1 MSLRSGLGAA
11 RRLLLSSLS
20 CRAGRLKNETPLIS
34 FCFDDFPRS
43 AYLAGGAIL
52 KQFGARGTYYAAPGL
67 MNTSNDL
74 GEQFTLGDIESLLT
88 DGHELGCHTFSH
100 VSCRNVSLKTFE
112 ADVSNGREALRSM
125 TGRDPVNFA
134 YPFGHVS
141 FAAKRK
147 IGAQMKTC
155 RGIYGGLNGRKP
167 DLNLLRA
174 NSLYGDVDLLAQYE
188 SLVSVSQHPKAWLIF
203 YTHDVRDNPSPFGCT
218 PALLE
223 TVVALALSLGFHV
236 APVQEVVNSMDPV
249 QVDAMSKHKHGSP
262 AESYEHS

>member
-20 CRAGRLKNETPLIS
+20 CRAGRLENETPLIS

-52 KQFGARGTYYAAPGL
+52 KRFGARGTYYAAPGL
-67 MNTSNDL
+67 MNTCTDL

-100 VSCRNVSLKTFE
+100 VSCRNVSLKAFE
-112 ADVSNGREALRSM
+112 ADVLKGRETLRSM
-125 TGRDPVNFA
+125 TGRIPVNFA

-141 FAAKRK
+141 FAAKK
-147 IGAQMKTC
+147 IIGAQMKTC
-155 RGIYGGLNGRKP
+155 RGIYGGLNGRNP
-167 DLNLLRA
+167 DLNLLCS
-174 NSLYGDVDLLAQYE
+174 NSLYGGVDLLAQYE
-188 SLVSVSQHPKAWLIF
+188 SLVSANQQRKAWLIF

-223 TVVALALSLGFHV
+223 KVVSLALSQGFHV
-236 APVQEVVNSMDPV
+236 APVQEVVDSMDPV
-249 QVDAMSKHKHGSP
+249 QVDAMSEHKHGSP
-262 AESYEHS
+262 AEIL